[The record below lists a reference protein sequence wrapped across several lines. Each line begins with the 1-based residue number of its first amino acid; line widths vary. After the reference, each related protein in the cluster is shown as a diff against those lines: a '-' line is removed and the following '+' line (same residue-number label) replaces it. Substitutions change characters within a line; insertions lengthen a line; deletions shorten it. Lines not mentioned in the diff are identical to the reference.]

1 MPLSSEQILKLE
13 LTINGVKESADDPG
27 SEVTEWEFNF
37 MVDQEERYQQ
47 YGDGMRISDKQW
59 AIIDRIYD
67 KVA

>member
-13 LTINGVKESADDPG
+13 LTINGVKECADDPSSG
-27 SEVTEWEFNF
+27 VTEWEFNF
-37 MVDQEERYQQ
+37 MIDQEERYQQ
-47 YGDGMRISDKQW
+47 YGDNMRISDKQW